1 MIVEEKLGYVQLLFR
16 VRGSVLPRIW
26 RRVVIT
32 TVIAF
37 VLTVVEESYPQLR
50 LSLTPTPFTLI
61 GLALSIFLGFRNNT
75 SYDRFWEGRRLW
87 GSLVNTSRT
96 LGRQLQLYLH
106 VAALKP
112 NEHDTD
118 REQLGQIKEFQ
129 REQIHRV
136 MAFSHALR
144 LSLRREDPFEEL
156 AKHLPAPE
164 LETLRNE
171 RNVPHAIVCGLSTKL
186 QSAWSRGWLDPVHV
200 LQIDRSL
207 IELENIQGGCE
218 RIRNTPI
225 PFSYTVLIH
234 RIVAVYCLLMPFGL
248 YDTVK
253 MATPLVVMFLS
264 YAFFGLDAIGE
275 EIEDPF
281 GKDLNDLPLLALS
294 TMIESELAVRLG
306 ETPPAAIEPID
317 GDQLL

>member
-1 MIVEEKLGYVQLLFR
+1 MIVEEKLGYLQLLFR

-32 TVIAF
+32 TAIAF
-37 VLTVVEESYPQLR
+37 VLTVFEETYPELR
-50 LSLTPTPFTLI
+50 LTLTPVPFTLI

-87 GSLVNTSRT
+87 GALVNTSRT
-96 LGRQLQLYLH
+96 LARQLQLYLH
-106 VAALKP
+106 VSSLRP
-112 NEHDTD
+112 GDD
-118 REQLGQIKEFQ
+118 GEQLDRIREYQ

-136 MAFSHALR
+136 IAFAHALR
-144 LSLRREDPFEEL
+144 MSLRREDPFTKL
-156 AKHLPAPE
+156 AEHLPAADVE
-164 LETLRNE
+164 ALQKE
-171 RNVPHAIVCGLSTKL
+171 RNVPYAIVCGLSARVQT
-186 QSAWSRGWLDPVHV
+186 AWRRGWIDPVHII
-200 LQIDRSL
+200 QIDRSL

-225 PFSYTVLIH
+225 PFLYTVLIH
-234 RIVAVYCLLMPFGL
+234 RIVAVYCLLMPFGI
-248 YDTVK
+248 YETVK
-253 MATPLVVMFLS
+253 MATPFVVMFLS

-281 GKDLNDLPLLALS
+281 GRDLNDLPLLALS
-294 TMIESELAVRLG
+294 TMIEADLCVRLG
-306 ETPPAAIEPID
+306 EPPPAAIEPID